1 MGRRA
6 RTIGSTDGRAVRHD
20 LYLEIYRAAVSLVVG
35 ETLADAWALARA
47 AWPTIDET
55 HDDGA
60 DACVLDLDDRAVVLL
75 ARGADADVLAHEAV
89 HVAAWILQARG
100 MPFSFKN
107 EEGVAY
113 LVQWFV
119 HHASPLL
126 AQLTPP
132 SSP

>member
-1 MGRRA
+1 M
-6 RTIGSTDGRAVRHD
+6 RHD

-47 AWPTIDET
+47 AWPAIDES

-60 DACVLDLDDRAVVLL
+60 DACVLDLNDRAVVLL
-75 ARGADADVLAHEAV
+75 ARDADADVLAHEAV

-119 HHASPLL
+119 HHANPLL
-126 AQLTPP
+126 ARLTPP
-132 SSP
+132 SSS